1 MLTLPAKPI
10 FPDKASNDRSE
21 TTARRRR
28 LLEGNWASDLE
39 DFITDSVALDR
50 RAIWGALDTSSN
62 VFKQGCEALAVLYSR
77 KPSVGIEREN
87 AEAAREYI
95 GPQGA
100 LDKSHYFEMM
110 ANVQMKTIGLRE
122 MLMRIDISDSNQI
135 MFRPVTPDMVFA
147 TAPAGDP
154 MKANYLYEMR
164 LRKNDST
171 GEMFW
176 TADCYDLRDKNNP
189 QYKVHHVEADGLLGE
204 EMTEMFLG
212 GNMSGSNYPYRDSKG
227 EPFLPWVFYHAAID
241 GQLFSPYELSEVVAG
256 SMVASTYY
264 TYLKH
269 LMFDASFP
277 QRYVASLQ
285 LAGLNTMDTNMA
297 SQRMSVSTDPSSIL
311 CFTADPDSTT
321 QPLIGQFQAGM
332 SDPAT
337 MLGAITTYERR
348 LATQMGIDPASV
360 QKVSSDPRSGYSIAM
375 SKESM
380 REAQERYEPVFR
392 VSDIEA
398 IEKAAMI
405 SNAILKTS
413 YPESGYVI
421 QYESIELSE
430 VEQKSQRENIIALLD
445 KGLLSP
451 VDAMFKLYPDLATEE
466 EAIQKLRTI
475 RQQKIEFA

>member
-1 MLTLPAKPI
+1 MLTMPAKPI
-10 FPDKASNDRSE
+10 FPDKTSNDRSE

-95 GPQGA
+95 GPQGN

-110 ANVQMKTIGLRE
+110 ATVQMKTIGLRE

-154 MKANYLYEMR
+154 MKPNYLYELR
-164 LRKNDST
+164 LRKNEST

-189 QYKVHHVEADGLLGE
+189 QYKVHYVEADGILGE
-204 EMTEMFLG
+204 EMTDMFLG
-212 GNMSGSNYPYRDSKG
+212 GNMSGANYPYRDSKG
-227 EPFLPWVFYHAAID
+227 NPFLPWVFYHASID

-311 CFTADPDSTT
+311 CFTSDPDSTT

-332 SDPAT
+332 GDPAT

-405 SNAILKTS
+405 SNAILGTS

-430 VEQKSQRENIIALLD
+430 IEQKSQRENIIALLD

-466 EAIQKLRTI
+466 EAIEKLRTI